1 MRIHLKITLKE
12 SPEVWVLLRLV
23 KCELT
28 KLKRKK
34 FVMFVILGA
43 FLFPFLFTMLALKGS
58 LGNVRVFDKLF
69 VGIIGYGQIWMLPLV
84 LGIVATML
92 FFMERDHDTLKNLRT
107 IPISTLR
114 IVTSKLI
121 VLFIFGFIFSTASAG
136 SSIIGGLLL
145 GGINDVLYKFEVG
158 AITGLL
164 LTAGTLPIVIA
175 IVFFNRSYIISII
188 IVLFYD
194 VFNFALILG
203 GFQSRIP
210 IIKLLYGIFPS
221 PIINRWHWNVFV
233 SPSLYYYSELAPF
246 MLPLSQVVITIAIM
260 AILSY
265 IAIVQIYRKREV

>member
-1 MRIHLKITLKE
+1 M
-12 SPEVWVLLRLV
+12 
-23 KCELT
+23 KCELI

-34 FVMFVILGA
+34 FVTFVIMSA
-43 FLFPFLFTMLALKGS
+43 FLFPFIFTMLALKGS
-58 LGNVRVFDKLF
+58 LGNVGVYDKLF
-69 VGIIGYGQIWMLPLV
+69 QAIVGYGQILMLPIV

-107 IPISTLR
+107 IPLSILQ

-121 VLFIFGFIFSTASAG
+121 VLFIFGFIFSSASAG
-136 SSIIGGLLL
+136 SSIIGGWLL

-158 AITGLL
+158 AIIGLL

-194 VFNFALILG
+194 IFNFAFIFVGL
-203 GFQSRIP
+203 QSKIP
-210 IIKLLYGIFPS
+210 IIKLLSSILPS
-221 PIINRWHWNVFV
+221 SIIYRWHLNVSV
-233 SPSLYYYSELAPF
+233 SPSAYYYSKIAPV
-246 MLPLSQVVITIAIM
+246 MLPLSQVVITIAII

-265 IAIVQIYRKREV
+265 FAIVQIYRKREV